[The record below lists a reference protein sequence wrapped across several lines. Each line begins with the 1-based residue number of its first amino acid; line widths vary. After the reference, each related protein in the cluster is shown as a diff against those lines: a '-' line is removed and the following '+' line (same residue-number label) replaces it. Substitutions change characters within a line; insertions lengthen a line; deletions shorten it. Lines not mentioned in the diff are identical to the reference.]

1 MTEVARG
8 GARARPLRL
17 FSAPAFKLHS
27 RPGEAEAEFVVRVQQ
42 AGREMRDA
50 AVEKLRGRYAT
61 KAARAADKVARTSE
75 AVAREEQ
82 QVQHQK
88 LQTVVSFGAT
98 LLGALMGRKAVSA
111 TTLGRATT
119 AARGVGRSVKE
130 AEDVA
135 RAKERQR
142 EAEAA
147 LQEMEAELKQDIE
160 AIESPAA
167 ADITIETV
175 ELPAKAGAVDV
186 RLLALAWVPDGAVS
200 SSRPAA
206 SRGSATPPTPRH

>member
-1 MTEVARG
+1 
-8 GARARPLRL
+8 
-17 FSAPAFKLHS
+17 
-27 RPGEAEAEFVVRVQQ
+27 
-42 AGREMRDA
+42 
-50 AVEKLRGRYAT
+50 
-61 KAARAADKVARTSE
+61 
-75 AVAREEQ
+75 
-82 QVQHQK
+82 VQHQK

-135 RAKERQR
+135 RAKERRR

-175 ELPAKAGAVDV
+175 EIPARAGAVDV
-186 RLLALAWVPDGAVS
+186 RLLALAWVPDRAVS
-200 SSRPAA
+200 SSRPAG
-206 SRGSATPPTPRH
+206 SRGSATAPTPRH